1 MFRKQ
6 ALFTQGLE
14 LVRLGLLDIFCHSV
28 CAAQS
33 CNHSCLMMSKMTLF
47 ISLLLL
53 ILCLCFC
60 CSSGCCMTSSSYSTA
75 YQCIYYPPEQTAK
88 AREILRVVS
97 QLQPHIS
104 ALADQLLQTAQ
115 RSSSQPLRDVLKS
128 LEEKVRPAN
137 AQPEGI
143 QLIRSDRKDIY
154 DVSKD
159 LYIYILYLYIYSI
172 FIYVCIFFSS
182 FLIINLI

>member
-1 MFRKQ
+1 M
-6 ALFTQGLE
+6 FTQGLE
-14 LVRLGLLDIFCHSV
+14 LDRLGLLDIFCHSV
-28 CAAQS
+28 CSAQR

-60 CSSGCCMTSSSYSTA
+60 CFFSYSTA

-88 AREILRVVS
+88 ARQILRVVS

-115 RSSSQPLRDVLKS
+115 RSSSQRLRDVLKS

-137 AQPEGI
+137 A
-143 QLIRSDRKDIY
+143 
-154 DVSKD
+154 
-159 LYIYILYLYIYSI
+159 
-172 FIYVCIFFSS
+172 FS
-182 FLIINLI
+182 